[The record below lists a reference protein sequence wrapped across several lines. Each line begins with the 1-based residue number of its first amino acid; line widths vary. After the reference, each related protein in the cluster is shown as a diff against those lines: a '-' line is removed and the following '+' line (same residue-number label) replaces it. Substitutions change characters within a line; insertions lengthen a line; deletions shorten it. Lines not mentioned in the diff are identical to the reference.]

1 MEKKVTKKDVLVA
14 IKALVPADAEFTV
27 GDVVV
32 TGEDVAAYA
41 DTTLAQLAAK
51 AAKAKERAT
60 EKKAE
65 GDALRDLVQGVLTN
79 EYQTIADIA
88 AQIDAEGVTPAKVTA
103 RLTQLVKIGFANKEQ
118 MKLDDGRKVMGYAV
132 GSAPVVEVED
142 AE

>member
-14 IKALVPADAEFTV
+14 IKALVPADAEFAV

-51 AAKAKERAT
+51 AAKAKERAA
-60 EKKAE
+60 EKKVE
-65 GDALRDLVQGVLTN
+65 GDALRDAVLAVLTD
-79 EYQTIADIA
+79 EYQPIADIA
-88 AQIDAEGVTPAKVTA
+88 AKIDVEDVTPAKVTA
-103 RLTQLVKIGFANKEQ
+103 RLTQLVKADLANKTQ
-118 MKLDDGRKVMGYAV
+118 IKVGDRKVMGYAA
-132 GSAPVVEVED
+132 GPAPEVED